1 MNYSDKDF
9 KDLYQEI
16 LDEVKTLTTHW
27 NPEVSDEAD
36 PGVAI
41 LKSYTLFI
49 DKLNYA
55 INYKNAQNSV
65 KQVTDQETAKGLF
78 FDLGYQIKGKQSA
91 NGELRIKLL
100 GAYEDP
106 ITVPLFTQFTDS
118 NGKINFTSI
127 RKQVTIQPGSSQLVK
142 VQEGIPVQY
151 NYENREIFNQNDLTS
166 NLRLPL
172 YGYSGVAENG
182 VIICSQE
189 LDDSEGN
196 PTLSDWLNTGENIFT
211 SVETKNIYS
220 IGYDSEN
227 NYYIQFYEDSLPGLS
242 KGVKIWI
249 ISSSGYGGNIP
260 ANKISRVLGSLDGQ
274 DYLVISHNEF
284 TNGSDEESLNS
295 AKNSYYQ
302 SFGVNNT
309 LISERDYSEV
319 IEGIISPTLNK
330 LVSKALVTGI
340 DGKQNLVEILS
351 TLENGSG
358 AILVKQVAATILSYI
373 YVEVLTPYLVNETN
387 YLEAYNN
394 SFRALTSNE
403 TYNLIRKALFEK
415 SIVSN
420 DLKLTYPG
428 DSESIYTKY
437 LYDVSDLVGRVIVD
451 SNDEIED
458 ISEKIV
464 KIICD
469 NFNSSKLVEGEEI
482 DESNLSQVI
491 SGNLP
496 GVISSSFYLT
506 NHKLKK
512 SFTGVDVTDNLTT
525 EEKVDLVSREVLK
538 GGISLFSDNEL
549 QVPPASYKIGTTS
562 DPPDTPISNIT
573 RIDSEFTLASNGN
586 LKSNE
591 FIQVYREATAVEVIY
606 GLGIRYRLVSAL
618 SSPLSNDKT
627 LLETTSL
634 LQGTLIKTGSKIA
647 FTPGTDPTLQAS
659 INPTPDEFG
668 RYSFISDY
676 TVQSNIE
683 ARSNSILVSGSK
695 LCIQKTLFDNKV
707 YNLSKMGLKLY
718 LQDENNSSLEITGQ
732 ISIEGFGVEGSGL
745 GLSSLPSSTPS
756 PSENDP
762 LLSSSQ
768 KINKLN
774 IPSVNLDSRYY
785 YGLILNN
792 RNSIKIPANG
802 SILLDE
808 GEHLIYSDSD
818 LLDFVDFGS
827 GTLIKN
833 PNESSSLV
841 LDNTISIETDNFT
854 SEGVLEKLPGP
865 IKIVNTEI
873 STFIGS
879 SYTIQL
885 TGFSTQ
891 ERTFKSNSDFISL
904 SSSKNVQIT
913 QNGETSTYGDDY
925 YLRGG
930 LIVNTGV
937 NGVYVLSKDQ
947 YLEITT
953 TGSSTSTRIG
963 SSTAAAS
970 YISFSNGVILGTA
983 GSFLPDSNEIKA
995 LPFNLA
1001 IDTNNGLTVS
1011 TEYSLTTGFN
1021 ISGNGIATN
1030 SDLAFFK
1037 FSLNTYSYL
1046 IRLTIDSGSDYN
1058 IWLSGS
1064 GNAFEL
1070 NGNQIP
1076 GFSTGSAYD
1085 SSKGI
1090 GAGTKTFFIYIS
1102 GYNTLGFILNTPSSK
1117 FNIALTSFN
1126 RLGNNGGYN
1135 ENLFYTEGDT
1145 SENFSSSNA
1154 SDIFT
1159 KVRNESSADLPF
1171 DYDYRPDSPI
1181 NNPTKALQFYDSRH
1195 IMNRNILTKIDLD
1208 PDKLKN
1214 NLIIIRRNKW

>member
-100 GAYEDP
+100 GAYENP
-106 ITVPLFTQFTDS
+106 ITLPLFTQFTDS
-118 NGKINFTSI
+118 NGKINFTSV
-127 RKQVTIQPGSSQLVK
+127 RKQVTIQPGASQLVK

-151 NYENREIFNQNDLTS
+151 NYENREVFNQNDLTS

-172 YGYSGVAENG
+172 YGYSGIAENG

-242 KGVKIWI
+242 KGVKIWV

-351 TLENGSG
+351 ALENGSR

-373 YVEVLTPYLVNETN
+373 YVEVLTPYLANETN

-394 SFRALTSNE
+394 SFKALTSNE

-437 LYDVSDLVGRVIVD
+437 LYDVSDLMGRVIVD

-469 NFNSSKLVEGEEI
+469 NFNSSKLIEGEEI

-491 SGNLP
+491 SENLP

-562 DPPDTPISNIT
+562 DPPDNPISNIT
-573 RIDSEFTLASNGN
+573 RIDSEFTLANNGN

-618 SSPLSNDKT
+618 SSPLTANRQLT
-627 LLETTSL
+627 ENLGL
-634 LQGTLIKTGSKIA
+634 LQGSLIKSGSTII
-647 FTPGTDPTLQAS
+647 FTPGNDPDLIAVIS
-659 INPTPDEFG
+659 PSPDGHGTYTFNG
-668 RYSFISDY
+668 DY
-676 TVQSNIE
+676 TVKNLIVAE
-683 ARSNSILVSGSK
+683 NNSILAAGSK
-695 LCIQKTLFDNKV
+695 LCIKQTLSDGQI

-718 LQDENNSSLEITGQ
+718 LQDGSNSPVEITGQ
-732 ISIEGFGVEGSGL
+732 IQIEGFEE

-774 IPSVNLDSRYY
+774 IPSVDLDSRYY

-792 RNSIKIPANG
+792 RSSIEIPANG

-833 PNESSSLV
+833 PDESSSIV

-865 IKIVNTEI
+865 IEIVNTEI
-873 STFIGS
+873 STFIGN

-891 ERTFKSNSDFISL
+891 ERTFKSDSDFISL

-937 NGVYVLSKDQ
+937 NGVYVLSENQ

-953 TGSSTSTRIG
+953 TGSSTPTRIG
-963 SSTAAAS
+963 SATATAS

-983 GSFLPDSNEIKA
+983 GSFLPDSNNIKA

-1001 IDTNNGLTVS
+1001 IDTPNGLTVS
-1011 TEYSLTTGFN
+1011 TLYSLDTGFN
-1021 ISGNGIATN
+1021 ISGSGTATN
-1030 SDLAFFK
+1030 KDLAFFK

-1046 IRLTIDSGSDYN
+1046 IRLTIDSESDYN

-1064 GNAFEL
+1064 GNVFEL

-1076 GFSTGSAYD
+1076 GFSTGASYN
-1085 SSKGI
+1085 STIGI
-1090 GAGTKTFFIYIS
+1090 EAGTKTFFIYIS
-1102 GYNTLGFILNTPSSK
+1102 GYDTLGFMTKTANKK
-1117 FNIALTSFN
+1117 FNITLDSFN

-1154 SDIFT
+1154 SDVFT
-1159 KVRNESSADLPF
+1159 KVRSESSVDLPF

-1181 NNPTKALQFYDSRH
+1181 NNPTKTLQFYDSRH